1 MNKWLSGSL
10 ILALLVAVAYGGW
23 MMGRWTDTKNK
34 DTEVLTRE
42 GVLMK
47 IDALNRL
54 ESTAFYI
61 DTIVRSEKKGN
72 WFVLW
77 QDNQKGLFLAKGR
90 VLAGL
95 DLDKLKPDDI
105 NVVDDKVIISLPPV
119 EILSVDLD
127 NLEVYDLRTGTL
139 GLPVTDHSV
148 LNQVQA
154 EAKQQV
160 LQSACKADILAHA
173 QNQSQQQLET
183 LFALTQTA
191 VSIYP
196 AALAACKFPV

>member
-1 MNKWLSGSL
+1 M
-10 ILALLVAVAYGGW
+10 
-23 MMGRWTDTKNK
+23 
-34 DTEVLTRE
+34 
-42 GVLMK
+42 
-47 IDALNRL
+47 
-54 ESTAFYI
+54 
-61 DTIVRSEKKGN
+61 RSEKKGN